1 MTLIV
6 VLIYISLIRN
16 IEHFFHVLFL
26 AISMFSLEKCLRS
39 SAHFSVGFVFLL
51 LSHMSYLYIV
61 ETNPLSRHLQVFSP
75 RLQVVLLLIVT
86 DP

>member
-6 VLIYISLIRN
+6 VLIYISRN